1 MKKVITLSS
10 AALAAL
16 TLVAVAAPAAVAS
29 ADSVD
34 ANNWA
39 SKGTVSFTAP
49 DPDTELPGVTDPEN
63 PGVTPEPGLPSVP
76 GNFAIDYASDF
87 DFGTHTIQGTNQTYY
102 AKLDSKAQAAGY
114 SGTNFASMHDLRG
127 TGDGWTMTVTQA
139 SQFNNGSADL
149 TNATLTFSGAKGVN
163 SGGGTEVPTAKS
175 SYTLVPGQAQ
185 QVLSDDSGTV
195 GNYAVTYGAT
205 SDYKGDEVGGPI
217 SLYVPSGSAK
227 ASTYTTTLNWNLA
240 SVPQ

>member
-1 MKKVITLSS
+1 MKKIITSS
-10 AALAAL
+10 AATLTAL
-16 TLVAVAAPAAVAS
+16 TLFASFVPAIAS

-34 ANNWA
+34 ANNWD

-76 GNFAIDYASDF
+76 GNFAIDYASDL

-127 TGDGWTMTVTQA
+127 TEDGWALTVTQA
-139 SQFNNGSADL
+139 SQFNNGTSDL
-149 TNATLTFSGAKGVN
+149 KNATLTFSGAKGVN

-175 SYTLVPGQAQ
+175 DYTLVPGQAQ
-185 QVLSDDSGTV
+185 QVLSDTSGTV
-195 GNYAVTYGAT
+195 GNYAVTYGST